1 MNTAEVAEIAARV
14 ALEYIEKEKKKKQK
28 IDRDWLLRNTKLLLK
43 HYRSFVAHCDDIKQE
58 LTLLQ
63 NAEALEDLYSE
74 DFTVEAIKR
83 SKQRTIVMVRFME
96 RMMKEYKRMC
106 EESGQPEEIRRYKVI
121 EMMYISDEKYKA
133 EDIAKC
139 HKIEK
144 RTVYRDVNDAI
155 KTLSVLVFGVDGIRF
170 E

>member
-1 MNTAEVAEIAARV
+1 MNQAEVAEIAARV
-14 ALEYIEKEKKKKQK
+14 ALEYIEKEKKKQQK
-28 IDRDWLLRNTKLLLK
+28 INRDWRLRNTKLLLK
-43 HYRSFVAHCDDIKQE
+43 HYRSFVAHCDDIRAE
-58 LTLLQ
+58 LTTLQ

-83 SKQRTIVMVRFME
+83 SKQRTIAMIRFME
-96 RMMKEYKRMC
+96 RMLREYKRMC
-106 EESGQPEEIRRYKVI
+106 EASGQPEEIRRYKVI
-121 EMMYISDEKYKA
+121 EMMYISDKKYKA
-133 EDIAKC
+133 EDIAEC
-139 HKIEK
+139 HKIEV